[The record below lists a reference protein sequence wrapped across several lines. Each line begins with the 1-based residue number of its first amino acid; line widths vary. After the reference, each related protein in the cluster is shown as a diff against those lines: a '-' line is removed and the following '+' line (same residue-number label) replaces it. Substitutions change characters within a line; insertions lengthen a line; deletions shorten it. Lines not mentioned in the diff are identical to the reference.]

1 MTTKKR
7 KCQDVLRCEL
17 LGRFR
22 LSAPGTS
29 TSKSKVMGTIHGH
42 LTNHNHTWEY
52 GSGIYH
58 LRLVKPQKPPGKSSK
73 LKFTTQNMEVSYG
86 GYPQIIHLWIFYE
99 MNHPAIGV
107 PPHAYGNPLAT
118 HATSVPNSPWTNPSV
133 GLLRPIRPSSSEWL

>member
-1 MTTKKR
+1 
-7 KCQDVLRCEL
+7 
-17 LGRFR
+17 
-22 LSAPGTS
+22 
-29 TSKSKVMGTIHGH
+29 MGTIHGH

-133 GLLRPIRPSSSEWL
+133 GLLRPMRPSSSEWL